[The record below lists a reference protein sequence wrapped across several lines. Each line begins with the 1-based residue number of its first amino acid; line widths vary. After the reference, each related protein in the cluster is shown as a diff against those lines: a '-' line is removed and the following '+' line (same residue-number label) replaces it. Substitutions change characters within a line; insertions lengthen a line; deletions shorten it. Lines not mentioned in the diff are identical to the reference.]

1 MAGVLALTAL
11 LLGAA
16 CTSTAVQS
24 GPAPSGSRIPPV
36 PAIPPESLGA
46 SQPPL
51 IWVGGT
57 LSTVATDRLQITEPF
72 GSVVTLK
79 RLGRGAT
86 AFFRVSG
93 GEWQRLAESS
103 SIGTGAPVCAE
114 TLLDGTNLLAL
125 RVFLGAGCGP
135 A

>member
-1 MAGVLALTAL
+1 MTSRPPFASASISARMRRWAVAGCAPGVPRGP
-11 LLGAA
+11 GA
-16 CTSTAVQS
+16 
-24 GPAPSGSRIPPV
+24 PAP
-36 PAIPPESLGA
+36 ASLGA